1 MRDTKMVE
9 EMFKHIRGAEVKHQ
23 DPKVLD
29 VMALYQKTIT
39 HPKPLAQ
46 RGIPTVTVSCD
57 QWYTGV
63 SPSKAWNFSRITANK
78 SELHCPGC
86 VGEC

>member
-1 MRDTKMVE
+1 MVE

-29 VMALYQKTIT
+29 VMAMYQKTIT

-46 RGIPTVTVSCD
+46 RGIPTVTVSSD
-57 QWYTGV
+57 QWYTGG
-63 SPSKAWNFSRITANK
+63 SPSKALNFSRITAKN
-78 SELHCPGC
+78 SELHCPRC